1 MKHISSLLAGL
12 LVIFIA
18 TPSMALYTELGV
30 NYGRKKTSFDNDN
43 YLDSES
49 TTGSVSL
56 YFLERLALELSYTEA
71 LARRE
76 EKASPSDPKRSTLQ
90 KSTVMGADLILTFA
104 DRKALFQP
112 YIKGG
117 IAQIERHQSIKIEG
131 QDTFTL
137 TPEKAAVP
145 SYGVGIKIALTESFG
160 VKLSYDLW
168 KTPIG
173 DGNQTDDTS
182 LRVGVTWIL

>member
-1 MKHISSLLAGL
+1 MKQISSFLIGL
-12 LVIFIA
+12 LIFLTA
-18 TPSMALYTELGV
+18 MPSMALYTELGV
-30 NYGRKKTSFDNDN
+30 NYGRKKTTFDADN

-49 TTGSVSL
+49 MTGSISL

-71 LARRE
+71 VAKRE
-76 EKASPSDPKRSTLQ
+76 EKAGTSDPKRSTTQ

-131 QDTFTL
+131 QDAFTL
-137 TPEKAAVP
+137 TPETAAVP
-145 SYGVGIKIALTESFG
+145 SYGLGIKIAVTESFG
-160 VKLSYDLW
+160 IKFSYDIW

-182 LRVGVTWIL
+182 LRAGVTWAL